1 MKAINQTEII
11 IALGSNIQATE
22 HIEQAQQQLK
32 SLFPDISFS
41 RKLSTKAIGNQ
52 YQNDFVNCIALTHC
66 TMPANDVEV
75 TLKAIEHTCGDNKAR
90 RNKGEVLLD
99 ADLLLC
105 QGQRYHTADWER
117 DYIQLLLNEMGYHQ
131 S

>member
-11 IALGSNIQATE
+11 IALGSNIQAAE

-41 RKLSTKAIGNQ
+41 RKMSTKAIGNQ
-52 YQNDFVNCIALTHC
+52 YQNDFVNCIALTHS
-66 TMPANDVEV
+66 TMPANDIEV

-90 RNKGEVLLD
+90 RNRGEVLLD

-117 DYIQLLLNEMGYHQ
+117 DYIQLLLNEIGYHQ